1 MHGLSPPECVV
12 AAMAGVVQTILECPP
27 HTVQYRISDRPY
39 HSGISKKGNGH
50 GSAAYALLPRPGTGA
65 KRQPC
70 GRAAA
75 HGAAAPVAADTPDGG
90 GPRCGTVR
98 AHIPGHRAD
107 RGDRKSTRLNSSH
120 SQIS

>member
-75 HGAAAPVAADTPDGG
+75 HGAAAPVAAE
-90 GPRCGTVR
+90 
-98 AHIPGHRAD
+98 
-107 RGDRKSTRLNSSH
+107 DRKSTRLNSSH
-120 SQIS
+120 LVISYAVFCLTNKQNNILHTDD